1 MTNALLLLLASITTP
16 ADITGRWVDY
26 QPRDDHKTTFH
37 GYLVGDMD
45 GGPKPG
51 VVIVHQWEGLT
62 DYEIGRAREIAELG
76 YTVFCADVYGVGNN
90 PKTAEERQ
98 ALVSKY
104 RDGDRANFRR
114 NLSAAYSEIRRWPMV
129 DRAKIAAIGYCFGG
143 TGALEMARAG
153 LDLKGVVSFHGGL
166 SNPNPQ
172 DVKNM
177 KCPALVLH
185 GADDPFVPP
194 AEVDAFKKE
203 MDAASKPYTFIA
215 YPGAVHAFSQS
226 NAGNDNSKGAAYN
239 AAADMKSFSEMV
251 KFFREIF
258 R

>member
-1 MTNALLLLLASITTP
+1 MTNALLLLLASVTTP

-45 GGPKPG
+45 GGAKPG
-51 VVIVHQWEGLT
+51 VIIVHQWEGLT

-129 DRAKIAAIGYCFGG
+129 DRTKIAAIGYCFGG

-172 DVKNM
+172 DVKNI
-177 KCPALVLH
+177 KCPVLVLH

-203 MDAASKPYTFIA
+203 MDADSKPYTFIA